1 MLDIAKIEL
10 GELKISNEEIN
21 LKEVILDIAK
31 VYKEKAKSKGI
42 NFSVEYDEEILSN
55 TIGDKLRI
63 QQVLGNLLE
72 NAIKFTNVGNVSL
85 VVKKSFQRANK
96 IGVDFYVEDTGQGIP
111 EAHLRSVF
119 ESFHQVNASEKQKG
133 TGLGLAITKTLVEAL
148 EGKIQVESELGKGSQ
163 FRVYLPFKLN
173 LRTSPKTIG
182 KSIETSV
189 FKDNKKYNLL
199 LVDNSEINQLLV
211 VKSLLNHGGFYVDVA
226 QDGEKALQYIQVRDY
241 DIILMDLKMPNL
253 DGFETTKA
261 IRSLKDRDLKKIPI
275 VALTAFASQD
285 QKKACLKAGMNAYIS
300 KPFKQEELISV
311 VEKIFLKANNK

>member
-1 MLDIAKIEL
+1 M
-10 GELKISNEEIN
+10 
-21 LKEVILDIAK
+21 
-31 VYKEKAKSKGI
+31 
-42 NFSVEYDEEILSN
+42 
-55 TIGDKLRI
+55 
-63 QQVLGNLLE
+63 
-72 NAIKFTNVGNVSL
+72 
-85 VVKKSFQRANK
+85 
-96 IGVDFYVEDTGQGIP
+96 
-111 EAHLRSVF
+111 
-119 ESFHQVNASEKQKG
+119 NASEKQKG

>member
-1 MLDIAKIEL
+1 
-10 GELKISNEEIN
+10 
-21 LKEVILDIAK
+21 
-31 VYKEKAKSKGI
+31 
-42 NFSVEYDEEILSN
+42 
-55 TIGDKLRI
+55 
-63 QQVLGNLLE
+63 
-72 NAIKFTNVGNVSL
+72 
-85 VVKKSFQRANK
+85 
-96 IGVDFYVEDTGQGIP
+96 
-111 EAHLRSVF
+111 
-119 ESFHQVNASEKQKG
+119 VNASEKQKG

>member
-1 MLDIAKIEL
+1 M
-10 GELKISNEEIN
+10 
-21 LKEVILDIAK
+21 
-31 VYKEKAKSKGI
+31 
-42 NFSVEYDEEILSN
+42 
-55 TIGDKLRI
+55 
-63 QQVLGNLLE
+63 
-72 NAIKFTNVGNVSL
+72 
-85 VVKKSFQRANK
+85 
-96 IGVDFYVEDTGQGIP
+96 
-111 EAHLRSVF
+111 
-119 ESFHQVNASEKQKG
+119 
-133 TGLGLAITKTLVEAL
+133 AITKTLVEAL
-148 EGKIQVESELGKGSQ
+148 EGKIQVESELGKGSK